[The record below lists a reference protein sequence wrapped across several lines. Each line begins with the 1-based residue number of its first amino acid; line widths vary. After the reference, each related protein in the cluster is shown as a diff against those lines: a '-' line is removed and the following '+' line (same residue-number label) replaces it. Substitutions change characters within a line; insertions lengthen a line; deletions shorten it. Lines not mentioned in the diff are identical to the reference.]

1 MMLPGGVFLDALFR
15 VVGPFG
21 TSIQRFTGVRQDGRL
36 CFEGYSVEDDEATV
50 WTPRPEMIREIT
62 LVAHAR

>member
-1 MMLPGGVFLDALFR
+1 MIPAGACLDATFR

-21 TSIQRFTGVRQDGRL
+21 AVIVRFTGVRRDGRL
-36 CFEGYSVEDDEATV
+36 CFEGWEPEEGDFLWSPT
-50 WTPRPEMIREIT
+50 PEMIRECT